1 MCVPALAT
9 MLVGSMAP
17 TAAVGSAAAAGAGFG
32 SLGTILQLGG
42 SLVSG
47 MAQMASARAAA
58 RAATQSAQY
67 ADDAAREALEAGQQE
82 SDLRQRAGA
91 KLMGQN
97 AVAAAANGMDV
108 GSGSALDM
116 LDDTHTAV
124 NQDAFRI
131 RTNAWRESKALSQQA
146 ANYRAEA
153 ASARSEARFAPI
165 KTVLGA
171 GARVFDR
178 WGQYQAG
185 RTYPGTSNDIM
196 ATGYGG

>member
-1 MCVPALAT
+1 MCIPAIAP
-9 MLVGSMAP
+9 MLIGSLAP
-17 TAAVGSAAAAGAGFG
+17 TAAVGSAAAAGVGFG

-42 SLVSG
+42 ALVGGLSQ
-47 MAQMASARAAA
+47 MANARASARAAT
-58 RAATQSAQY
+58 RSAQY
-67 ADDAAREALEAGQQE
+67 ADEAAREALESGKQE

-108 GSGSALDM
+108 TSGSALDM
-116 LDDTHTAV
+116 LEDTHSSV

-153 ASARSEARFAPI
+153 ASANSAARFAPI
-165 KTVLGA
+165 QTVLGA

-185 RTYPGTSNDIM
+185 QIYPGTSNQIM